1 MMIWGEPQD
10 NPRLPSM
17 EMQGP
22 AFGPESACQYQYMG
36 LKLRMRLTLPG
47 GGGQIHAHTSRD
59 VGS

>member
-1 MMIWGEPQD
+1 MMIWEEPQD

-22 AFGPESACQYQYMG
+22 ACGPESVCQYQYMG
-36 LKLRMRLTLPG
+36 LKLRMGLTLPG
-47 GGGQIHAHTSRD
+47 AAGQIHAHTSRD